1 MATAIER
8 YKRGVTRNLRCDSV
22 AKRRLMARFEDTLK
36 VYLEDFGWPNNSPSE
51 QDLVNAFGPPA
62 QMADILLA
70 DTTAEEQAR
79 YRKKKKVKKAIA
91 AILIAVLVLLTVYI
105 WIYKDVGITSVDDVG
120 PVQTQETT

>member
-1 MATAIER
+1 MTTAIER

-22 AKRRLMARFEDTLK
+22 ARRRLMARFEDTLK

-70 DTTAEEQAR
+70 DITAEEQAR

-91 AILIAVLVLLTVYI
+91 AILIAALVLLTVYI

>member
-1 MATAIER
+1 M
-8 YKRGVTRNLRCDSV
+8 RCDSV

-51 QDLVNAFGPPA
+51 QDLVNAFGSPA

-79 YRKKKKVKKAIA
+79 YRKKKKVKKAIV
-91 AILIAVLVLLTVYI
+91 AILIAALVLLTVYI